1 MNWNRFQYKI
11 SAFFVIKKSRKG
23 IRIYELIMQFKKLV
37 GQGSKLPN
45 TTKFA
50 GVIYTLTHAYP
61 WPVAEDD
68 VTTVVLHS
76 PSKTQKEA

>member
-1 MNWNRFQYKI
+1 
-11 SAFFVIKKSRKG
+11 
-23 IRIYELIMQFKKLV
+23 MQFKKLV

-50 GVIYTLTHAYP
+50 GVIYTLTHAYYKP